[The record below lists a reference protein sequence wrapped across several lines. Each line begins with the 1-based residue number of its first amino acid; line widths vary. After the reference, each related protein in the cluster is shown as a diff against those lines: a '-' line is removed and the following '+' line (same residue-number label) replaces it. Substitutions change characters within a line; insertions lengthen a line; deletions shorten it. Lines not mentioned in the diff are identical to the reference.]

1 MALCT
6 EASSFWRPL
15 MEPVQHQP
23 LALCDYWTAKEDFKS
38 TDLIYPHIVSEI
50 RLVSFSEGQQ
60 WYFLDKQMMDEVWLL
75 KIVDS
80 KAEEDPS
87 IAGCRFSAVVYHSAI
102 G

>member
-1 MALCT
+1 
-6 EASSFWRPL
+6 

-23 LALCDYWTAKEDFKS
+23 LALCDYWTAKEDFNS
-38 TDLIYPHIVSEI
+38 TDLIYPHTVTEI
-50 RLVSFSEGQQ
+50 RLASFSKGQQ

-80 KAEEDPS
+80 RAEEEPW
-87 IAGCRFSAVVYHSAI
+87 IAKCKSQGILYCNAN